1 MIMSMPVLALF
12 ILLAA
17 GVAAAA
23 ATHPGDAVA
32 MRSLANT
39 TGAAKT
45 LQWGASSPDPCGG
58 TWVGVTCNAEGRVT
72 AINASRGGLTG
83 HLVGA
88 DLSMLASLSDLDLSF
103 NALRDDLPVLPQPL
117 GGLRALDLRS
127 NSFFA
132 ITDGFFAA
140 FPALETSTS
149 TTTRCRP

>member
-1 MIMSMPVLALF
+1 MSMPVLALF

-39 TGAAKT
+39 TGTAKT

-88 DLSMLASLSDLDLSF
+88 DLSTLASLSDLDLSF

-117 GGLRALDLRS
+117 GGLRALDLSS